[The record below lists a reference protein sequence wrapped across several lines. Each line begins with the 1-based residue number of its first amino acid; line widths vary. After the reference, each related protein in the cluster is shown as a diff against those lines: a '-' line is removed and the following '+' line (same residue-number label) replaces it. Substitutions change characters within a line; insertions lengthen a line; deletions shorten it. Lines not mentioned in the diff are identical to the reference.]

1 MVGEQLDIHIQK
13 TKSIPYSIP
22 YMLLLSRFSRV
33 RLCVTPWTAAH
44 QAPPSLGFSSKN
56 TGVACRFLL
65 QCMKVKSESEVS
77 QLCLTLRNPMDC
89 SLPGS
94 SIHGIFQARV
104 LEWGPMA
111 FSRCKELT
119 HWKRPWCWERLRAR
133 GEEGSRGWD
142 GWMESPTQWTWVW
155 ANSRR

>member
-56 TGVACRFLL
+56 TGVGCPFLL
-65 QCMKVKSESEVS
+65 QCMKVKSESEVAQS
-77 QLCLTLRNPMDC
+77 CPTPSDPMDC
-89 SLPGS
+89 SPPGPS
-94 SIHGIFQARV
+94 VLGIFQARV
-104 LEWGPMA
+104 LEWGA
-111 FSRCKELT
+111 ITLYIKVNSKLT
-119 HWKRPWCWERLRAR
+119 IDLNVRPKSIKFL
-133 GEEGSRGWD
+133 EENIFDFGFGKD
-142 GWMESPTQWTWVW
+142 F
-155 ANSRR
+155 